1 MLDLEAVL
9 VLSRKNPV
17 MPLHIRMIVFFTI
30 VLALNFSQSAHAER
44 SRIEGDYLTMLRILV
59 DGSAVYELIF
69 RIEFND
75 EYLFVL
81 EQASDPA
88 QDTTSSGSYD
98 SNSQTLI
105 VDEIELE
112 TGELYSATLELV
124 SQSPDIVFRLKGVE
138 LISSPSDPVVPLP
151 IRSGVRPITTSDVP
165 HTQIGVEPVPAVNTE
180 LFRRVYM
187 LPEVEQRPSISS
199 FPGTWGLWLGDN
211 LTLAHPEVI
220 TAGREFAHIHPD
232 GSLHLSLEPNRAR
245 EAVEA
250 RWAISHPWA
259 DQREGWEGLVL
270 LYTPRSMEELDVTFQ
285 LIVDSYNFITGQN
298 IQATDYN

>member
-1 MLDLEAVL
+1 
-9 VLSRKNPV
+9 
-17 MPLHIRMIVFFTI
+17 MPLHIRMIVLFAI
-30 VLALNFSQSAHAER
+30 ALALNFSQRAHAER
-44 SRIEGDYLTMLRILV
+44 SRLESGYLIIPRIDV
-59 DGSAVYELIF
+59 DDFGAFELIF
-69 RIEFND
+69 RIEFNG

-81 EQASDPA
+81 EHASDPA

-98 SNSQTLI
+98 SNSQTLV

-124 SQSPDIVFRLKGVE
+124 SQSPDIVFRLKGAE

-151 IRSGVRPITTSDVP
+151 IRSGVRPRTTSDVP

-180 LFRRVYM
+180 LFRRVYS

-199 FPGTWGLWLGDN
+199 FSGTWGLWLGDN
-211 LTLAHPEVI
+211 LTLVHPEVI
-220 TAGREFAHIHPD
+220 TAGREFAHIHTD

-250 RWAISHPWA
+250 GWAISHPWA

-270 LYTPRSMEELDVTFQ
+270 LYTPRSMEDLDVIFQ

-298 IQATDYN
+298 IQATDYH